1 MLLFGGMEEQDP
13 LTEQIIGCAIE
24 VHRRLGAGLLES
36 AYETALCMELAK
48 QGMKFT
54 RQRKVPLTY
63 DGILV
68 GEYQPDLIVENE
80 VVVEVKSVMRFEP
93 VFTAQMLT
101 YLRITDLRR
110 GLILNFNG
118 VVLKA
123 GIKRVTRFD

>member
-1 MLLFGGMEEQDP
+1 MEEQDP

-24 VHRRLGAGLLES
+24 VHRRLGAGLLEKP
-36 AYETALCMELAK
+36 YETALCMELAK
-48 QGMKFT
+48 QGMKFI

-63 DGILV
+63 DAILV
-68 GEYQPDLIVENE
+68 GEYQPDLIVEDE

-101 YLRITDLRR
+101 YLRITNLRR
-110 GLILNFNG
+110 GLILNFNS